1 MGTDKT
7 AAKNKS
13 TDGNALKP
21 KKTITKTTASAPAGA
36 KAITPA
42 PASAAAAAEERAP
55 KTTWNE
61 KTGVF
66 FRYPR
71 FRALM
76 QSRLRGH
83 NIATGAEVPLA
94 DFCALVCTELLRGG
108 ATLAHQQKTH
118 TITPRHIMLT
128 KAANHELDQLIGPC
142 IIADSGAVPFLPVSF
157 RSKREQKR
165 LKEKERLL
173 LTDGT
178 SASSGAGAIAPVMTD
193 EQRAELKA
201 AKQAAR
207 KEKRAAEEKAAKEA
221 KELKKAAAKIAEVKE
236 KRASKQAKEAQ
247 KAPKAIKAAKAPKAT
262 TKAAAPTPPAAA
274 AAKKSSSKK

>member
-36 KAITPA
+36 KAIVEA
-42 PASAAAAAEERAP
+42 VEAAEAADERVA
-55 KTTWNE
+55 KTMWNE

-71 FRALM
+71 FRSLM

-94 DFCALVCTELLRGG
+94 DFCAFVCTELIRGS
-108 ATLAHQQKTH
+108 AKLAQQQKTH
-118 TITPRHIMLT
+118 TITPRHVMLT

-157 RSKREQKR
+157 RSKGEQKR
-165 LKEKERLL
+165 LKEQERLL
-173 LTDGT
+173 LTNGTTAT
-178 SASSGAGAIAPVMTD
+178 SAKADMTD

-207 KEKRAAEEKAAKEA
+207 VKKIEARKANREAEEKAAKDA
-221 KELKKAAAKIAEVKE
+221 KELKKAAEKIAELKE
-236 KRASKQAKEAQ
+236 KRASKKAKEAEKAP
-247 KAPKAIKAAKAPKAT
+247 KAPKAIKAAKAPT
-262 TKAAAPTPPAAA
+262 PAPAA

>member
-1 MGTDKT
+1 MAPDKT

-21 KKTITKTTASAPAGA
+21 KKTITKAT
-36 KAITPA
+36 
-42 PASAAAAAEERAP
+42 ASAAAAAKAVVPAPASASVAPATEAAEERVA
-55 KTTWNE
+55 KTMWNE

-71 FRALM
+71 FRSLV

-94 DFCALVCTELLRGG
+94 DFCAFVCTELVRGS
-108 ATLAHQQKTH
+108 AKLAHQQKTH
-118 TITPRHIMLT
+118 TITPRHVMLT

-157 RSKREQKR
+157 RSKGEQKR
-165 LKEKERLL
+165 LKEQERLL

-178 SASSGAGAIAPVMTD
+178 TATSAKADVAIVPAMTD

-207 KEKRAAEEKAAKEA
+207 KAKRDAEEKAAKEA
-221 KELKKAAAKIAEVKE
+221 KELKKAAAKIAELKE
-236 KRASKQAKEAQ
+236 KRATKAAKEAKKAP
-247 KAPKAIKAAKAPKAT
+247 KAPKAIKAA
-262 TKAAAPTPPAAA
+262 TPPAA

>member
-21 KKTITKTTASAPAGA
+21 KKTITKTTTGKQIIIAAPS
-36 KAITPA
+36 P
-42 PASAAAAAEERAP
+42 AEERVS
-55 KTTWNE
+55 KTKWNE
-61 KTGVF
+61 TTGMF

-71 FRALM
+71 FRSMM
-76 QSRLRGH
+76 QARLRGH

-94 DFCALVCTELLRGG
+94 DFCAFVCTELIRGS
-108 ATLAHQQKTH
+108 AKLAHQHKTH
-118 TITPRHIMLT
+118 TITPRHVMLT

-165 LKEKERLL
+165 LKEQQRLL
-173 LTDGT
+173 LTNGT
-178 SASSGAGAIAPVMTD
+178 AGSSSAGAGAIIPVLTD

-207 KEKRAAEEKAAKEA
+207 AQKAEARKAEREAQEKAAKDA
-221 KELKKAAAKIAEVKE
+221 KELKKAAAKIVELKE
-236 KRASKQAKEAQ
+236 KRASKQAKEAKAAKAP
-247 KAPKAIKAAKAPKAT
+247 KAPKAIKAATTPAPA
-262 TKAAAPTPPAAA
+262 AAA

>member
-21 KKTITKTTASAPAGA
+21 KKTITKTTASAPASV
-36 KAITPA
+36 A
-42 PASAAAAAEERAP
+42 PATEATERVS
-55 KTTWNE
+55 KTQWNE

-71 FRALM
+71 FRSLM
-76 QSRLRGH
+76 QTRLRGH

-94 DFCALVCTELLRGG
+94 DFCAFVCTELIRGG
-108 ATLAHQQKTH
+108 AKLAHQHKTH

-157 RSKREQKR
+157 RSKGEQKR
-165 LKEKERLL
+165 LKEQERLL

-178 SASSGAGAIAPVMTD
+178 TATSAAIVPVMTD
-193 EQRAELKA
+193 EQRAERKA

-207 KEKRAAEEKAAKEA
+207 AKRAEAQKAQREAHEKAAKEA
-221 KELKKAAAKIAEVKE
+221 KELKKAAAKIAELKE
-236 KRASKQAKEAQ
+236 KRASKEAKAAKKAP
-247 KAPKAIKAAKAPKAT
+247 KAPKAIKAAKAPT
-262 TKAAAPTPPAAA
+262 SAPAA